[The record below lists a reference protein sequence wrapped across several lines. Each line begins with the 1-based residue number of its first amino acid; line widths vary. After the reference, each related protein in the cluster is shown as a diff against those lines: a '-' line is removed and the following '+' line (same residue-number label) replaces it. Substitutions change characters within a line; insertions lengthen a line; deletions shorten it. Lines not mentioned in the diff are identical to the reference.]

1 MKFLATLE
9 GHFMTISRGSF
20 KRIANCLE
28 PTLEALRLVWII
40 SRYYSN
46 DDRMGQL
53 MGRIADELSLR
64 INSEIDPK
72 MVLTESRED
81 DGITKD
87 RAEDHADHL
96 SLLTTS
102 RTANIKHS
110 TSLHP
115 IIADIQDNSNLT
127 LSEKLRDASLAL
139 RSWKT
144 NYLKVRKSIER
155 SNRDTRWE
163 FDRERLFSRTDHI
176 ARVCDDLGEMLS
188 ASLDF

>member
-1 MKFLATLE
+1 MKFHRYAGRAFYDHLARLVP
-9 GHFMTISRGSF
+9 

-102 RTANIKHS
+102 TTANIKHS
-110 TSLHP
+110 PSLHP

-127 LSEKLRDASLAL
+127 LSEKLRDASLAAEL
-139 RSWKT
+139 EDKLFKSARKYRAFQSRHKMG
-144 NYLKVRKSIER
+144 VRPR
-155 SNRDTRWE
+155 TTVFSN
-163 FDRERLFSRTDHI
+163 
-176 ARVCDDLGEMLS
+176 
-188 ASLDF
+188 